1 MSSKTTCFWLQY
13 DPSLNSVACSN
24 TELSISERFF
34 RDQVKCRSPK
44 KLKSFIGVPNVVHM
58 NVHVLSFNMI
68 LISSQWCVL
77 TPSYP
82 FLGKFGLYGKG
93 SFSEKAKKI

>member
-1 MSSKTTCFWLQY
+1 MGYQEKG
-13 DPSLNSVACSN
+13 
-24 TELSISERFF
+24 
-34 RDQVKCRSPK
+34 RSPK
-44 KLKSFIGVPNVVHM
+44 KVKSLIGVPNVVHM

-68 LISSQWCVL
+68 LISSQWRVL

-93 SFSEKAKKI
+93 SFSEKAKSFNSGSLRMPSESTCL